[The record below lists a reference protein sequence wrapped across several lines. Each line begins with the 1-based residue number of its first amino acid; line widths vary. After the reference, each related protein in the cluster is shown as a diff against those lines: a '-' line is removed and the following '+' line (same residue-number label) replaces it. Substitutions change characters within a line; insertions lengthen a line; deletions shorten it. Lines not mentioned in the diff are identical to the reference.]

1 MSGTPTGVGGIA
13 NFSVTATGP
22 GAGNCSVTRAYSLTI
37 IGTFN
42 VTPSVSVG
50 GAIMPNTPVA
60 VLPGGTTSF
69 TITSPPGFAP
79 AVSGTCGGSLAGNVF
94 TTSAVNAACTVIA
107 NFVPLA
113 TLTGVE
119 SRKAHGA
126 SGTLNLPITT
136 GIAVNGNV
144 SVEPRIGKNGHLIVF
159 KFDQLV
165 TAEGMVSAFD
175 QNGAPIGMATAV
187 RSGSEVQ
194 VTLTGIPDGQ
204 RVQILL
210 ANATSA
216 NGPVSAEV
224 SLAFLV
230 GDISGSRAVN
240 AVDISTVKARNNAAV
255 TVPNAK
261 FDINAD
267 GAINAADVSAVKA
280 RSGVVLP

>member
-1 MSGTPTGVGGIA
+1 
-13 NFSVTATGP
+13 
-22 GAGNCSVTRAYSLTI
+22 
-37 IGTFN
+37 
-42 VTPSVSVG
+42 
-50 GAIMPNTPVA
+50 
-60 VLPGGTTSF
+60 
-69 TITSPPGFAP
+69 
-79 AVSGTCGGSLAGNVF
+79 
-94 TTSAVNAACTVIA
+94 
-107 NFVPLA
+107 
-113 TLTGVE
+113 
-119 SRKAHGA
+119 
-126 SGTLNLPITT
+126 
-136 GIAVNGNV
+136 
-144 SVEPRIGKNGHLIVF
+144 
-159 KFDQLV
+159 
-165 TAEGMVSAFD
+165 MVSAFD